1 MALTTIGT
9 QKRATPRLSI
19 LRGWDINNPTN
30 IAPRGASAEIQ
41 GTILSGHLVSKDVN
55 DKWVLGGAGASGTA
69 TIGFAIQ
76 DDTDFDVVGSGVI
89 TALSVLGK
97 YELQTAFF
105 KSTDTYVNGTPVT
118 YDGTTGKVKVTTV
131 DSGLPILGYCSGP
144 PVDVLQGATR
154 VNDIYQNPSNSFA
167 SNVEGTSNFVLTIV
181 TQYDPNSTDATSGA
195 TGPSGATGLSGATG
209 ARGQTG
215 VTGATGA

>member
-30 IAPRGASAEIQ
+30 IAPRGASAEDQ
-41 GTILSGHLVSKDVN
+41 GTILSGHVVSKDAN
-55 DKWVLGGAGASGTA
+55 DKWVLGGAGARGTA

-89 TALSVLGK
+89 TAISVLGK

-105 KSTDTYVNGTPVT
+105 KSTDEYVNGTPVT
-118 YDGTTGKVKVTTV
+118 YDGTTGKIKATTL
-131 DSGLPILGYCSGP
+131 DSGSAILGYCSGP

-154 VNDIYQNPSNSFA
+154 TDDIYQNPSNAFA
-167 SNVEGTSNFVLTIV
+167 SNVTGTSNYVLQIV
-181 TQYDPNSTDATSGA
+181 TQYAPNSTDAVSGA
-195 TGPSGATGLSGATG
+195 TGPSGATGATG
-209 ARGQTG
+209 PRGQTG
-215 VTGATGA
+215 VTGATGV